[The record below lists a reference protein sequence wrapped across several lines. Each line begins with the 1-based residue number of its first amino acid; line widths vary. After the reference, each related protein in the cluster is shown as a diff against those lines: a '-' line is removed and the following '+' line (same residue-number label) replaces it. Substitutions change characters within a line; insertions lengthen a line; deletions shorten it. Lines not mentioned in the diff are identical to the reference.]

1 MKPIAVSKE
10 VFLNPIEAEQIFL
23 AKDNQFY
30 LGGKLM
36 TDNELWNL
44 SVECDQLVNMQIW
57 SVFQETLKFQA
68 QQLVFTQPGTA
79 NEGEKAK
86 GGKWMLYNLQE
97 QLAIVNLIRQ
107 ASQQRIPQRKPG
119 GSIPPRIG
127 K

>member
-68 QQLVFTQPGTA
+68 QQLVFTGGD
-79 NEGEKAK
+79 EGLVIA
-86 GGKWMLYNLQE
+86 G
-97 QLAIVNLIRQ
+97 IHI
-107 ASQQRIPQRKPG
+107 QRIGGQGHGSPAHHLDDVSGQAAQRHRL
-119 GSIPPRIG
+119 RIRFPL
-127 K
+127 